1 MRILGIDPGLQ
12 LTGYACIECAGGGG
26 VARPSL
32 VEAGVFR
39 LRGKDDLSQRLL
51 ELERDL
57 AELIERTRPEVACV
71 EALFAHY
78 AFPATAVTMGHA
90 RGVILLTIKRARVEL
105 VEFKPNAIKKH
116 LTGNGHASK
125 TQMQSAVQTF
135 MGLAEPPNPPDVAD
149 AIAIALCASARRGRE
164 EMGLVR

>member
-1 MRILGIDPGLQ
+1 
-12 LTGYACIECAGGGG
+12 
-26 VARPSL
+26 
-32 VEAGVFR
+32 
-39 LRGKDDLSQRLL
+39 
-51 ELERDL
+51 
-57 AELIERTRPEVACV
+57 
-71 EALFAHY
+71 
-78 AFPATAVTMGHA
+78 VTMGHA